1 MISRCVFIMLLFS
14 NFDIFEIFFNEKITK
29 NESVNSDRNQDL
41 YLSLYTLNIKQTL
54 LHCVV
59 GDL

>member
-14 NFDIFEIFFNEKITK
+14 NIDIFEIFFNEKITK

-41 YLSLYTLNIKQTL
+41 YLSLYTLIIKQTL

>member
-1 MISRCVFIMLLFS
+1 MISRCVFIMLFS

-41 YLSLYTLNIKQTL
+41 YLSLYTLIIKQTL

-59 GDL
+59 GNL

>member
-41 YLSLYTLNIKQTL
+41 YLSLYTLIIKQTL